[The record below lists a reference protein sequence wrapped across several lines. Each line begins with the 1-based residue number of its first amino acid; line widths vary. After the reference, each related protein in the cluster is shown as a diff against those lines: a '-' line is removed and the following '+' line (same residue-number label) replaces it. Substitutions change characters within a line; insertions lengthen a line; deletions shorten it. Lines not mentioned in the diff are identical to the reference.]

1 MKKLILPLLMLS
13 LMACEEGQLLDNL
26 PPDTRIFLKEINLS
40 GDERLNSVVRLHWS
54 GEDQDGYVK
63 GYELS
68 FDQTS
73 WSFVTT
79 QDSTFRFDILPG
91 SDTTDI
97 DFYVRAIDDKDLAD
111 PSPAYLRIP
120 IKNAP
125 PVARL
130 DTLKSVPDTVNS
142 IFSLLWTV
150 SDLDGP
156 ETLDSTYIRIN
167 DGPWYRLEP
176 RITFATFV
184 PEAPMI
190 AGGQAARVYAEASG
204 QLLPFAISGL
214 RVGADNR
221 IYLRVRDIAGTFSA
235 TDSSDLFFVR
245 RQGGDLLVVD
255 AHTSTDADEVYFPI
269 LSSVYPSYDYID
281 LQKNQPLFWD
291 PAFGLYLGLYDKV
304 FWYSDGTEIPSLG
317 LQLLME
323 VGANQIQLYLN
334 RGGKLFT
341 TAQFPNSFTN
351 DPATANTSAV
361 FGFSPMGSLPTGFGQ
376 ARIPIGNLII
386 PTGSLPGNTDTLVAS
401 RFITGADPFFSK
413 NATNDLYTAQL
424 VLANGNPW
432 PGPPTVCSRSVY
444 TNGRT
449 NQVFF
454 SIELHKLDGRPD
466 ALQSFFDWVLNEE
479 FAW

>member
-269 LSSVYPSYDYID
+269 LSSV
-281 LQKNQPLFWD
+281 
-291 PAFGLYLGLYDKV
+291 
-304 FWYSDGTEIPSLG
+304 
-317 LQLLME
+317 
-323 VGANQIQLYLN
+323 
-334 RGGKLFT
+334 
-341 TAQFPNSFTN
+341 
-351 DPATANTSAV
+351 
-361 FGFSPMGSLPTGFGQ
+361 
-376 ARIPIGNLII
+376 
-386 PTGSLPGNTDTLVAS
+386 
-401 RFITGADPFFSK
+401 
-413 NATNDLYTAQL
+413 
-424 VLANGNPW
+424 
-432 PGPPTVCSRSVY
+432 
-444 TNGRT
+444 
-449 NQVFF
+449 
-454 SIELHKLDGRPD
+454 
-466 ALQSFFDWVLNEE
+466 
-479 FAW
+479 